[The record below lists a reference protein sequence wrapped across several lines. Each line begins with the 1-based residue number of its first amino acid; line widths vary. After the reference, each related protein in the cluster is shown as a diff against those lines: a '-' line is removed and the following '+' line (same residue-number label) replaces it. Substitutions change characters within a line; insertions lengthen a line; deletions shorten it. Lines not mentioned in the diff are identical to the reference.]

1 MKDLLSDIAGTTS
14 DNTNNLMINNNNAT
28 TTTAAAAAAATQ
40 SNSYSGND
48 IFLTLNSLE
57 RELDNAAT
65 STTTTKI
72 PSSLPPPGLSQ
83 PSAGAMIVN
92 HASTVPNVTTTKATD
107 GEDAWSQ
114 ALSQFSALSLTDD
127 FLKADSQRKEQQQ
140 QLQVESQKIVESILF
155 EDDEYDERGDGSG
168 GSSGAAAGGDY
179 NSDTK
184 INNHNHMDDDIT
196 KKAMVGLFPGLM
208 SSQVN
213 GSISGKDGATNNNNN
228 IVDTPDKSAPVSTN
242 GGVSTPMQQQPPFS
256 SPSYPNIMMS
266 RSPGPGPYPFP
277 TPPPPHMMHMMPPP
291 PHIMPGGGPPHP
303 LPPHMMPPHIMP
315 GRGPPH
321 PFSPHMMMQGHG
333 PPPGVLPHPAMIAQM
348 QMMQQQQQQMHQTP
362 QKKSTNSESTT
373 TTTSDK
379 QIFNKI
385 DFPALGANG
394 VDIEKERKEEEAKM
408 KEEEE
413 MKQRKKE
420 EEEKENAQFRP
431 TTVRL
436 TFQDPSPNAPPV
448 SAKSIPSTSMSPRDL
463 CHVLHSIMRPLL
475 TFENVLDAY
484 NADYYHWSYN
494 DRKSRNL
501 LFNNNMGGNINLP
514 NPVWKETK
522 IKALNM
528 ESKFRDTVEK
538 RADEWSKEKQAL
550 GKVAKAN
557 VKRPRALLATTALSS
572 NAESRVTSGVDMDDE
587 LDENKQRALL
597 WAARVGIDKG
607 YFAYLNLVELRRL
620 LTSRPGDTF
629 NNKDVEDRREEL
641 LQDVEENVS
650 KLNTAFGVVKN
661 DESGEIEKID
671 IKVLSRSLSLP
682 KGRMLLSRVVD
693 EGILPHPSACH
704 LLPFAIKVIFESASN
719 ADLTAAPPAGE
730 DRLLRS
736 LTGLVRTVKPSVD
749 AQNLLS
755 CLTSVIDTR
764 SLLSEKNKNMK
775 TILEGKR
782 TLMEL
787 LHAIFTR
794 GGEVCVDHT
803 NTEWKAKESKFL
815 STLTS
820 SE

>member
-1 MKDLLSDIAGTTS
+1 MKDLLNDISGPMNTS
-14 DNTNNLMINNNNAT
+14 ENSNNIITNNAT
-28 TTTAAAAAAATQ
+28 ASIQ
-40 SNSYSGND
+40 SNSYPGND

-57 RELDNAAT
+57 RELDNAT
-65 STTTTKI
+65 STTTATTKV

-92 HASTVPNVTTTKATD
+92 HASTIPNVAAAITKATD

-155 EDDEYDERGDGSG
+155 EDDEYDERG
-168 GSSGAAAGGDY
+168 GDY
-179 NSDTK
+179 NNDKQISG
-184 INNHNHMDDDIT
+184 NNHNIIMDDDNIT

-208 SSQVN
+208 SSKIENTQVN
-213 GSISGKDGATNNNNN
+213 GSISGKDVATSNNTA
-228 IVDTPDKSAPVSTN
+228 DTPGKSAPMSN
-242 GGVSTPMQQQPPFS
+242 GVSTPMQQQPPPFP
-256 SPSYPNIMMS
+256 SPSHPHMMMAGG
-266 RSPGPGPYPFP
+266 PGPGPHPFP
-277 TPPPPHMMHMMPPP
+277 TPPHMMPGGPHPLPPHMMPPP
-291 PHIMPGGGPPHP
+291 PHMMPGGPPHP
-303 LPPHMMPPHIMP
+303 LPPHMMPPHMMP
-315 GRGPPH
+315 GGPR
-321 PFSPHMMMQGHG
+321 PFPPHMMMQGHG

-348 QMMQQQQQQMHQTP
+348 QMMQQQHQHQMQQMHQTP
-362 QKKSTNSESTT
+362 QKNSTNSAESTT
-373 TTTSDK
+373 TTEK

-385 DFPALGANG
+385 DFPALGANE

-408 KEEEE
+408 KEEDE
-413 MKQRKKE
+413 MKQRRK
-420 EEEKENAQFRP
+420 EEEKEKAQFRP
-431 TTVRL
+431 TNVRL

-448 SAKSIPSTSMSPRDL
+448 PAKSIPSTSMSSRDL

-550 GKVAKAN
+550 GKVAKTN

-572 NAESRVTSGVDMDDE
+572 NAEIRVTSGVDMDDE
-587 LDENKQRALL
+587 LDGYKQRALL
-597 WAARVGIDKG
+597 WAARAGIDKG
-607 YFAYLNLVELRRL
+607 YLAYLNLVELRRL

-629 NNKDVEDRREEL
+629 NNKDVEDRREDL

-650 KLNTAFGVVKN
+650 KLNIAFGVVRN

-736 LTGLVRTVKPSVD
+736 LTGLVRTVQPSVD
-749 AQNLLS
+749 SGNLLS
-755 CLTSVIDTR
+755 CLTSVIDTKI
-764 SLLSEKNKNMK
+764 LLSEKNKNMK
-775 TILEGKR
+775 TVLEGKR

-803 NTEWKAKESKFL
+803 NTEWKAKESAFL